1 MKLTGRKVF
10 NFFNIA
16 FMLFLIL
23 ITAYP
28 FYYVV
33 IASFSDPVKLSAHSG
48 ILLAPLKPYEFGAY
62 EAVFSHPLLISGF
75 LNTLFLAVVGT
86 FMNLFFTA
94 LGAFFLSQKGPMFK
108 NVIVTMVII
117 TMYFYGGLVPNYLLI
132 KNLGLLNS
140 RMALIL
146 PGLINAVHMI
156 ILKTAFQSIP
166 ESLTESALLDGGSYF
181 QILLK
186 IMIPLS
192 KATLAVLVLYH
203 VIGYWNEWFQAS
215 IYLRDKNKYP
225 LQLAVKNLLE
235 EDAALKGDAVMTRYA
250 QLMKYAIIVV
260 VSSPIVILYPYLTKY
275 FEKGVMMG
283 SVKS

>member
-1 MKLTGRKVF
+1 MKITGRKVF
-10 NFFNIA
+10 NVFNIIL
-16 FMLFLIL
+16 MLIL
-23 ITAYP
+23 VVITAYP

-33 IASFSDPVKLSAHSG
+33 IASFSDPVKLSSHSG
-48 ILLAPLKPYEFGAY
+48 ILLAPLAPYEFGAY
-62 EAVFSHPLLISGF
+62 EAVFNHPLLISGF

-86 FMNLFFTA
+86 IMNLFFTA

-108 NVIVTMVII
+108 SAVAMMVII
-117 TMYFYGGLVPNYLLI
+117 TMYFNGGLVPNYMLV

-140 RMALIL
+140 HMSLIL

-166 ESLTESALLDGGSYF
+166 ESLTESALLDGGSYM
-181 QILLK
+181 QILLR

-192 KATLAVLVLYH
+192 KATLAVLILYH
-203 VIGYWNEWFQAS
+203 VLGYWNGWFQAS
-215 IYLRDKNKYP
+215 IYLRDKDKYP
-225 LQLAVKNLLE
+225 IQLAVRNLLE
-235 EDAALKGDAVMTRYA
+235 EETALKGDFVMTRYA
-250 QLMKYAIIVV
+250 QLTKYAIIVV
-260 VSSPIVILYPYLTKY
+260 VSTPIIILYPFLQKY